1 MKCTKLAFL
10 VSKQKWN
17 LNFFPKSKK
26 SPYTVLKV
34 TVRTPEAGSPGE
46 AHAANVHLGSL
57 PAWLLGGVVP
67 GRPWGH
73 MQKYESKFTLR
84 GKDL

>member
-1 MKCTKLAFL
+1 MEFKL
-10 VSKQKWN
+10 SPQI
-17 LNFFPKSKK
+17 KK
-26 SPYTVLKV
+26 SPDTVLKV

-67 GRPWGH
+67 GRPWGPGAH
-73 MQKYESKFTLR
+73 PATGQTLYHPWCQE
-84 GKDL
+84 